1 MRLIVR
7 PVDHH
12 RIDQHIV
19 DQIENSLEIWSTL
32 IDLGELCKV
41 TFLCLLPTAQCANTL
56 ENIPHIPLRAA
67 LSVGEE
73 FPAISSSPNDGLYI
87 TALH

>member
-7 PVDHH
+7 PVDH

-56 ENIPHIPLRAA
+56 EKNISHIPLRAA

-73 FPAISSSPNDGLYI
+73 FPAISSRPNDGLYI
-87 TALH
+87 TAH